1 MGSDAKRTPQE
12 TTQYRERLED
22 DMFSRGPASTA
33 MPTAPP
39 SDPNELLRRIDQ
51 QTTQMFHWVRAGMV
65 VVIILLLLIAVG
77 F

>member
-1 MGSDAKRTPQE
+1 
-12 TTQYRERLED
+12 
-22 DMFSRGPASTA
+22 

-65 VVIILLLLIAVG
+65 IVILLLIILIFIG
-77 F
+77 